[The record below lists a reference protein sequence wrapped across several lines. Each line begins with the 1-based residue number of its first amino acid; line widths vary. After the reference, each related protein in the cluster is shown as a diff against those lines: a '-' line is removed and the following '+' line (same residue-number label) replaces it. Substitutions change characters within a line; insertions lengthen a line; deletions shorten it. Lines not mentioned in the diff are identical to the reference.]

1 MPADRG
7 DFLFTVPARMN
18 QEYKTLSSKKPR
30 KLFSYPKPIKDIK
43 PSSGLRHN
51 SELQKT
57 NREKLLGGMVGRGGS
72 WHGGNGRRKHV
83 SEEIK
88 SPLVLLKEYAAFQ
101 I

>member
-57 NREKLLGGMVGRGGS
+57 NREKLLGGMVGRGEAGMVAMVGGS
-72 WHGGNGRRKHV
+72 TYQRK
-83 SEEIK
+83 SN
-88 SPLVLLKEYAAFQ
+88 PLWFY
-101 I
+101 